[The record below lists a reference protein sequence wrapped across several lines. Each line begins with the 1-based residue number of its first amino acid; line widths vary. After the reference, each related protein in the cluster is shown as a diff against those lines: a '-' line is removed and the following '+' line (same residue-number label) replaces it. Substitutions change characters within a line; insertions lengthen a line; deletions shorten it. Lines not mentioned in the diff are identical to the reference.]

1 MARQGRTGPTL
12 WCPRCLRFLP
22 PPVSDPMR
30 SDWRHITGPGL
41 RWHADQLASL
51 CQAKATLARSADRAR
66 RRYHARMLGHGLAP
80 DRAEFRPLVT
90 VLLPVYN
97 RVGPLVE
104 AVQSCIDQSWRP
116 IEILVVDD
124 GSTDDVPSALRR
136 FGDQVRLIRKA
147 NGGVASA
154 RNLGLA
160 AAQGDF
166 IHFLDSDDL
175 LAPDAVA
182 NAVAAFNA
190 VADADLCYGQG
201 QWIDMRSTPPQ
212 TKPLHVRQHA
222 NPIRALIVEFAF
234 TVPTVMM
241 PRWRMLSMPPFEEDL
256 RRSSDWRYWQRLGF
270 ANIKAVGIRT
280 LTAHLRRFEHSLQ
293 ATPHPEDDSHAVAM
307 LRGLRDLFQH
317 PQAWPYAVE
326 YANLLTSPRIQRWF
340 EQAPSARIAPMLGEI
355 AAALQA
361 GSATN
366 KPHGLSM
373 LPVLAALN
381 GRIDRMRQRR
391 HWPDD
396 DPASV
401 YRALATL
408 VARCDRRRGGDL
420 RSRHRVLD
428 RRAGAAA
435 ALSRPAPVLR
445 RHPAPLRTCRRK
457 ASSATRCCVNS
468 DRCRGAGSSA
478 WRRGCSRSLARG
490 WPARPPRPGR
500 GEKAPSAD
508 PPRRPPSAALHRGGP
523 PATSRTCAHR
533 SISDHSG

>member
-1 MARQGRTGPTL
+1 MNDDATL
-12 WCPRCLRFLP
+12 TNSTLAKALRILAALSADGGDAEADWTDALVSELSPLLP
-22 PPVSDPMR
+22 QPVR
-30 SDWRHITGPGL
+30 SDALIGAYTTGPGL

-51 CQAKATLARSADRAR
+51 CRTKIAALVPADRAR
-66 RRYHARMLGHGLAP
+66 RCYHARMLGHGLAP

-97 RVGPLVE
+97 RAGPLVE

-136 FGDQVRLIRKA
+136 FGDQVRVIRKD

-190 VADADLCYGQG
+190 VADADLCHGQG

-212 TKPLHVRQHA
+212 IKPLRLRQHA
-222 NPIRALIVEFAF
+222 NPVRALIVEFAF

-241 PRWRMLSMPPFEEDL
+241 PRWRTLSMPPFEEDL

-270 ANIKAVGIRT
+270 GDIKVVGIRT
-280 LTAHLRRFEHSLQ
+280 LTARLRRFEHSLQ
-293 ATPHPEDDSHAVAM
+293 ATPHPEDDSHAVAL

-317 PQAWPYAVE
+317 PHAWPYIAE
-326 YANLLTSPRIQRWF
+326 YANLFVSPRIQRWF
-340 EQAPSARIAPMLGEI
+340 ERGPLARIAPLLGEI
-355 AAALQA
+355 TAALQA
-361 GSATN
+361 GSA
-366 KPHGLSM
+366 HGLSM
-373 LPVLAALN
+373 LPALAALN

-391 HWPDD
+391 HWPDH

-408 VARCDRRRGGDL
+408 VADAIGGAAPISDRDIAFWTAEPKLPLRYRALHRFFATLRRRCSPASANVIGDTLL
-420 RSRHRVLD
+420 RKLGNVPRRRIARLAARLQPVLGA
-428 RRAGAAA
+428 RLAGAAA
-435 ALSRPAPVLR
+435 AAW
-445 RHPAPLRTCRRK
+445 ARRK
-457 ASSATRCCVNS
+457 SV
-468 DRCRGAGSSA
+468 
-478 WRRGCSRSLARG
+478 
-490 WPARPPRPGR
+490 
-500 GEKAPSAD
+500 
-508 PPRRPPSAALHRGGP
+508 
-523 PATSRTCAHR
+523 
-533 SISDHSG
+533 

>member
-1 MARQGRTGPTL
+1 MTDDATLTNPTL
-12 WCPRCLRFLP
+12 AKALRILAALAADGGGAGADWSDALVSELSPLLP
-22 PPVSDPMR
+22 QPVR
-30 SDWRHITGPGL
+30 SDALVGAYIAGPGL

-51 CQAKATLARSADRAR
+51 CRTKTAALAPADRAR

-97 RVGPLVE
+97 RAGPLVE
-104 AVQSCIDQSWRP
+104 AVQSCINQSWRP
-116 IEILVVDD
+116 IEILIVDD

-136 FGDQVRLIRKA
+136 FGDQVRLIRKD

-160 AAQGDF
+160 TAQGDF

-190 VADADLCYGQG
+190 VADADLCHGQG
-201 QWIDMRSTPPQ
+201 QWIDMRPTPPQ
-212 TKPLHVRQHA
+212 TKPLHLRQHA
-222 NPIRALIVEFAF
+222 NPVRALIVEFAF

-270 ANIKAVGIRT
+270 ADSKVVGIRS
-280 LTAHLRRFEHSLQ
+280 LAARLRRFEHSLQ

-307 LRGLRDLFQH
+307 LRGLRDLLQH
-317 PQAWPYAVE
+317 PHAWPYVAE
-326 YANLLTSPRIQRWF
+326 YANLLVSPRVQRWF
-340 EQAPSARIAPMLGEI
+340 EKAPSARIAALLGEI
-355 AAALQA
+355 AAAVRA

-366 KPHGLSM
+366 EPRGLSM
-373 LPVLAALN
+373 LPALAAMN

-396 DPASV
+396 DSASV

-408 VARCDRRRGGDL
+408 VADAIGGAAPISDRDLAFWTAKPALPLRYRALHRFFAAIQRRCAPASAGTIGDALLRKLGKVPHRRIVRL
-420 RSRHRVLD
+420 AARLQPVLGA
-428 RRAGAAA
+428 RLAGAAA
-435 ALSRPAPVLR
+435 AAW
-445 RHPAPLRTCRRK
+445 ARRK
-457 ASSATRCCVNS
+457 
-468 DRCRGAGSSA
+468 GA
-478 WRRGCSRSLARG
+478 
-490 WPARPPRPGR
+490 
-500 GEKAPSAD
+500 
-508 PPRRPPSAALHRGGP
+508 
-523 PATSRTCAHR
+523 
-533 SISDHSG
+533 

>member
-1 MARQGRTGPTL
+1 MNDDAIPTNPTL
-12 WCPRCLRFLP
+12 AKALRILAELSAEDGDAGADWTDALVSELSPLLP
-22 PPVSDPMR
+22 PPAR
-30 SDWRHITGPGL
+30 SDALVGAYVTGPGP
-41 RWHADQLASL
+41 RWHADRLVSL
-51 CQAKATLARSADRAR
+51 RQAKITPLAPADRAR

-90 VLLPVYN
+90 VLVPVYN
-97 RVGPLVE
+97 RAGPLVE

-136 FGDQVRLIRKA
+136 FGDQVRLIRKD

-175 LAPDAVA
+175 LVPDAVA

-190 VADADLCYGQG
+190 VADADLCHGQG

-212 TKPLHVRQHA
+212 TKPLHLRAHA
-222 NPIRALIVEFAF
+222 NPVRALIVEFAF
-234 TVPTVMM
+234 TVPTVMI

-270 ANIKAVGIRT
+270 ANIKVVGIRS
-280 LTAHLRRFEHSLQ
+280 LAARLRRFEHSLQ
-293 ATPHPEDDSHAVAM
+293 ATPHPEDDSHAVAL

-317 PQAWPYAVE
+317 PHAWPYVAE
-326 YANLLTSPRIQRWF
+326 YANLSVSPRIQRWF
-340 EQAPSARIAPMLGEI
+340 EKAPSARIAPLLGEI

-366 KPHGLSM
+366 EPHGLSM
-373 LPVLAALN
+373 LPALAAMN

-408 VARCDRRRGGDL
+408 IADAIGDAAPISDRDIAFWTAKPELPLRYRAVHRYFATVQRRCTPATSATIISDALLRRLKKVPRRRTV
-420 RSRHRVLD
+420 RVAARLQPVLGA
-428 RRAGAAA
+428 RLSGAAA
-435 ALSRPAPVLR
+435 AAW
-445 RHPAPLRTCRRK
+445 TGRK
-457 ASSATRCCVNS
+457 SA
-468 DRCRGAGSSA
+468 
-478 WRRGCSRSLARG
+478 
-490 WPARPPRPGR
+490 
-500 GEKAPSAD
+500 
-508 PPRRPPSAALHRGGP
+508 
-523 PATSRTCAHR
+523 
-533 SISDHSG
+533 

>member
-1 MARQGRTGPTL
+1 MNDDATLTNPTL
-12 WCPRCLRFLP
+12 AKALRILAALSADGGDAEADWTDALVSELSPLLP
-22 PPVSDPMR
+22 QPAQCDAL
-30 SDWRHITGPGL
+30 IGAYTAGPGL

-51 CQAKATLARSADRAR
+51 CRTKTVAPAPADRAR
-66 RRYHARMLGHGLAP
+66 RRYHARMLGYGLAS

-97 RVGPLVE
+97 RAGPLVE

-136 FGDQVRLIRKA
+136 FGDQVRLIRKD

-154 RNLGLA
+154 RNLGLTGA
-160 AAQGDF
+160 KGDF

-190 VADADLCYGQG
+190 VTDADLCHGQG
-201 QWIDMRSTPPQ
+201 QWTDMRSTPPQ
-212 TKPLHVRQHA
+212 TRPLHLRQHA
-222 NPIRALIVEFAF
+222 NPVRALIVEFAF

-270 ANIKAVGIRT
+270 ADIKVVGIRS
-280 LTAHLRRFEHSLQ
+280 LAARLRRFEHSLQ
-293 ATPHPEDDSHAVAM
+293 TTPHPEDDSHAVAM

-317 PQAWPYAVE
+317 PHAWPYIAE
-326 YANLLTSPRIQRWF
+326 YANLFVNPRIQRWF
-340 EQAPSARIAPMLGEI
+340 EKAPSTRIASLLGEI
-355 AAALQA
+355 AAVLPAS
-361 GSATN
+361 SATN
-366 KPHGLSM
+366 KPGLSM
-373 LPVLAALN
+373 LPALAAMN

-408 VARCDRRRGGDL
+408 IVDALGGAAPISDRDIAFWTAKPELPLRYRALHRFFAAIQRRCALSGAGIIGDTLLRKLGKVPHHRIVRLAARL
-420 RSRHRVLD
+420 QPVLGA
-428 RRAGAAA
+428 RLAGAAA
-435 ALSRPAPVLR
+435 AAW
-445 RHPAPLRTCRRK
+445 ARRK
-457 ASSATRCCVNS
+457 SA
-468 DRCRGAGSSA
+468 
-478 WRRGCSRSLARG
+478 
-490 WPARPPRPGR
+490 
-500 GEKAPSAD
+500 
-508 PPRRPPSAALHRGGP
+508 
-523 PATSRTCAHR
+523 
-533 SISDHSG
+533 

>member
-1 MARQGRTGPTL
+1 MNDAAIPTNPAL
-12 WCPRCLRFLP
+12 AKPLRILAELSAADGDAGADWTDALVSELSPLMP
-22 PPVSDPMR
+22 PPVR
-30 SDWRHITGPGL
+30 SVALVGAYVTGPGL

-51 CQAKATLARSADRAR
+51 CQAEVPALAPADRAR

-80 DRAEFRPLVT
+80 ERAEFRPLVT

-97 RVGPLVE
+97 RAGLLVE
-104 AVQSCIDQSWRP
+104 AVRSCVDQSWRP

-136 FGDQVRLIRKA
+136 FGEQVRLIRKD
-147 NGGVASA
+147 NGGDASA

-175 LAPDAVA
+175 LVPDAVA

-190 VADADLCYGQG
+190 VADADLCHGQG

-212 TKPLHVRQHA
+212 TRPLHFRQHA

-256 RRSSDWRYWQRLGF
+256 RRSSDWRYWQHLGF
-270 ANIKAVGIRT
+270 AKIKVVGIRS
-280 LTAHLRRFEHSLQ
+280 LAAHLRRFEHSLQ

-317 PQAWPYAVE
+317 PHTWPYAAE
-326 YANLLTSPRIQRWF
+326 YANLFTSQRTQRWF
-340 EQAPSARIAPMLGEI
+340 EKPPSARIAPMLGEI
-355 AAALQA
+355 ATALQA
-361 GSATN
+361 GSARN
-366 KPHGLSM
+366 KAHGLSM

-391 HWPDD
+391 HWPDN

-408 VARCDRRRGGDL
+408 VTHAIDGATAISDRDIAFWTAKPELPLRYRALHRFFAALQRRCAPASARTIGDALLRRLGQVPQRRIVRL
-420 RSRHRVLD
+420 AARLQRVLGA
-428 RRAGAAA
+428 RLAGAAA
-435 ALSRPAPVLR
+435 AAW
-445 RHPAPLRTCRRK
+445 ARRK
-457 ASSATRCCVNS
+457 SA
-468 DRCRGAGSSA
+468 
-478 WRRGCSRSLARG
+478 
-490 WPARPPRPGR
+490 
-500 GEKAPSAD
+500 
-508 PPRRPPSAALHRGGP
+508 
-523 PATSRTCAHR
+523 
-533 SISDHSG
+533 

>member
-1 MARQGRTGPTL
+1 MNDAAAPTNRTLAKVLRILAELAADDGHAGADWTDAL
-12 WCPRCLRFLP
+12 VSELSPRLP
-22 PPVSDPMR
+22 PPVR
-30 SDWRHITGPGL
+30 SDALVGAYTTGPGL
-41 RWHADQLASL
+41 RWHADQLISL
-51 CQAKATLARSADRAR
+51 CRTKVTPLAPADRAR
-66 RRYHARMLGHGLAP
+66 RRYHARMLGYGLAP

-97 RVGPLVE
+97 RAGPLIE

-124 GSTDDVPSALRR
+124 GSTDDVPAALRR
-136 FGDQVRLIRKA
+136 FGDQVRLIRKD
-147 NGGVASA
+147 NGGDASA

-175 LAPDAVA
+175 LTPDAVA

-190 VADADLCYGQG
+190 VADADLCHGQG
-201 QWIDMRSTPPQ
+201 QWSDMRSTPPQ
-212 TKPLHVRQHA
+212 TKPLHFREHA
-222 NPIRALIVEFAF
+222 NPVRALIVEFAF

-270 ANIKAVGIRT
+270 AKVKVIGIRS
-280 LTAHLRRFEHSLQ
+280 LAARLRRFEHSLQ

-317 PQAWPYAVE
+317 PHAWPYVAE
-326 YANLLTSPRIQRWF
+326 YTNLLMSPRIQRWF
-340 EQAPSARIAPMLGEI
+340 ERAPSARIAPLLGEI

-361 GSATN
+361 GSATS

-373 LPVLAALN
+373 LPALAAMN
-381 GRIDRMRQRR
+381 GRIERMRQHR

-401 YRALATL
+401 YRALAAL
-408 VARCDRRRGGDL
+408 IADAIG
-420 RSRHRVLD
+420 
-428 RRAGAAA
+428 GAAA
-435 ALSRPAPVLR
+435 ISDRDIALWTVKPEL
-445 RHPAPLRTCRRK
+445 PLRYRTLHRFFAAIQRRCAPASAGIISDTLLRKFGKVPRRRLVRLAARLQPILGARLAAVAAAAWARRK
-457 ASSATRCCVNS
+457 NA
-468 DRCRGAGSSA
+468 
-478 WRRGCSRSLARG
+478 
-490 WPARPPRPGR
+490 
-500 GEKAPSAD
+500 
-508 PPRRPPSAALHRGGP
+508 
-523 PATSRTCAHR
+523 
-533 SISDHSG
+533 

>member
-1 MARQGRTGPTL
+1 MNDAAAPTNPTL
-12 WCPRCLRFLP
+12 AKALRILAELSAEDSDAGADWTDALVSQLSPLLP
-22 PPVSDPMR
+22 LPVR
-30 SDWRHITGPGL
+30 SEALIGAHVTGPGL

-51 CQAKATLARSADRAR
+51 HQTKAAALAPADRAR

-97 RVGPLVE
+97 RAGPLVE

-116 IEILVVDD
+116 IEILVIDD

-136 FGDQVRLIRKA
+136 FGDQVRLLRKD
-147 NGGVASA
+147 NGGDASA
-154 RNLGLA
+154 RNFGLA
-160 AAQGDF
+160 AARGDF

-175 LAPDAVA
+175 LTPDAVA

-212 TKPLHVRQHA
+212 TKPLHFRQHA
-222 NPIRALIVEFAF
+222 NPLRALIVEFAF

-241 PRWRMLSMPPFEEDL
+241 PRWRTLSMPPFEEDL

-270 ANIKAVGIRT
+270 VNIKVVGVRS
-280 LTAHLRRFEHSLQ
+280 LAAHLRRFEHSLQ
-293 ATPHPEDDSHAVAM
+293 ATPHPEDDSHALAM

-317 PQAWPYAVE
+317 PHAWPYAAE
-326 YANLLTSPRIQRWF
+326 YANLFMNPRIQRWF
-340 EQAPSARIAPMLGEI
+340 EKAPSARIAPVLGEI
-355 AAALQA
+355 AAVLQA
-361 GSATN
+361 

-373 LPVLAALN
+373 LPALAALN

-401 YRALATL
+401 YRALAML
-408 VARCDRRRGGDL
+408 VMQAISSAAPISDRDIAFWTAEPELPLRYRALHRFFAAIQRRCAPAGAGIISDALLRKLGSVPRRRIVRLAARL
-420 RSRHRVLD
+420 RPVLGA
-428 RRAGAAA
+428 RLAGAAA
-435 ALSRPAPVLR
+435 AAW
-445 RHPAPLRTCRRK
+445 ARRK
-457 ASSATRCCVNS
+457 SA
-468 DRCRGAGSSA
+468 
-478 WRRGCSRSLARG
+478 
-490 WPARPPRPGR
+490 
-500 GEKAPSAD
+500 
-508 PPRRPPSAALHRGGP
+508 
-523 PATSRTCAHR
+523 
-533 SISDHSG
+533 